1 MTLYDGWSSRL
12 RACKDAVV
20 WRVLPF
26 LLRQPSVTSKLV
38 QETMQVTQP
47 AADNALR
54 QLEEAGALSK
64 QKSVHGERQ
73 KRNVVWQA
81 TEVLE
86 ALDRF
91 ANVRAG
97 NLQPVDQKTIRP
109 RRTVPAVVR

>member
-1 MTLYDGWSSRL
+1 
-12 RACKDAVV
+12 
-20 WRVLPF
+20 VLPF

-38 QETMQVTQP
+38 QDTFKVTQP

-54 QLEEAGALSK
+54 QLQEAGALSK
-64 QKSVHGERQ
+64 PKTVRGEGP

-91 ANVRAG
+91 GERA
-97 NLQPVDQKTIRP
+97 
-109 RRTVPAVVR
+109 RRTSRTG